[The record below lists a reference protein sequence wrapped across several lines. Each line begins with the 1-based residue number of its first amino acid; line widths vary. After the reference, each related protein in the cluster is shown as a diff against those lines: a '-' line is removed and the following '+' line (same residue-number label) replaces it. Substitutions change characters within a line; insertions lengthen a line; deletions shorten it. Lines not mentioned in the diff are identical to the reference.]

1 MHFRCLPFLVVL
13 LTSSGAR
20 GALPPL
26 RNRQD
31 FAKVVA
37 TGVLESLN
45 SSVVDAEGRR
55 LRSDDAASQ
64 RLGGAI
70 THRIF
75 DGTLRVATVA
85 KQPDGDGGSGVAMLA
100 SGSALAFSFRK
111 VILPSGMVGNTGQ
124 AGSLPTVGQR
134 LTIYASASPK
144 ATTGLWGTAKG
155 GCVLLEPNGF
165 DVIVVEEGGE
175 SPAPTQRAGAGTLE
189 DVATESLFFSSSSSQ
204 ESPPRSPL
212 LSRLQHSRR
221 HGLGNGPAGAL
232 RLTRDVTTEECDWLE
247 GDLRAGAVVYMFR
260 GHTYGVVGREG
271 VAVTREEGA
280 DAPFFELPA
289 DALVDHH
296 V

>member
-85 KQPDGDGGSGVAMLA
+85 KQPDGDGGSGVCGVPLY
-100 SGSALAFSFRK
+100 L
-111 VILPSGMVGNTGQ
+111 T
-124 AGSLPTVGQR
+124 LPTGISHV
-134 LTIYASASPK
+134 
-144 ATTGLWGTAKG
+144 
-155 GCVLLEPNGF
+155 N
-165 DVIVVEEGGE
+165 
-175 SPAPTQRAGAGTLE
+175 
-189 DVATESLFFSSSSSQ
+189 
-204 ESPPRSPL
+204 
-212 LSRLQHSRR
+212 
-221 HGLGNGPAGAL
+221 
-232 RLTRDVTTEECDWLE
+232 
-247 GDLRAGAVVYMFR
+247 
-260 GHTYGVVGREG
+260 VGRP
-271 VAVTREEGA
+271 
-280 DAPFFELPA
+280 DMQ
-289 DALVDHH
+289 
-296 V
+296 